1 MKSIKRYLANQAEA
15 DLERKMVFVTGPRQA
30 GKTTLAL
37 SLPGARTGYL
47 NWDVAEHRS
56 RILQREL
63 PDSSLW
69 VFDEIH
75 KHRQWRDW
83 LKGLYDVRASGQ
95 RILVT
100 GSGRLDLYRFGGDSL
115 QGRYRLLRLHPLSFA
130 ELGLASTADLNE
142 LLTLG
147 GFPEPWTSASAT
159 EAKRWSMHYRAQIV
173 HEEAASLEGIR
184 NLGQAET
191 TLLAL
196 PERVGSPLSINSLR
210 ELLHVSHHTMS
221 AWLDAFERLYAI
233 FRVPAFVFRSSRAVQ
248 KERKHYHFDWTVVPD
263 PGARFENLVACHLL
277 KWTHW
282 RQDAFGE
289 ELALH
294 YYRDR
299 DGREV
304 DFVVTQNREPQVL
317 IECKRSD
324 GAPSRGLR
332 YLHSKFP
339 NAKAWQIAAEGHKNY
354 KTPSGIRV
362 APAQVLLQDLV

>member
-159 EAKRWSMHYRAQIV
+159 S
-173 HEEAASLEGIR
+173 
-184 NLGQAET
+184 T
-191 TLLAL
+191 
-196 PERVGSPLSINSLR
+196 
-210 ELLHVSHHTMS
+210 
-221 AWLDAFERLYAI
+221 AI
-233 FRVPAFVFRSSRAVQ
+233 RSSGRRPRCLCRLPRSRFNWSWSNVPPARAS
-248 KERKHYHFDWTVVPD
+248 FSASASP
-263 PGARFENLVACHLL
+263 
-277 KWTHW
+277 
-282 RQDAFGE
+282 
-289 ELALH
+289 
-294 YYRDR
+294 
-299 DGREV
+299 
-304 DFVVTQNREPQVL
+304 
-317 IECKRSD
+317 
-324 GAPSRGLR
+324 
-332 YLHSKFP
+332 
-339 NAKAWQIAAEGHKNY
+339 IAAPRPRRTGRNWMPPVPTSRY
-354 KTPSGIRV
+354 SASR
-362 APAQVLLQDLV
+362 